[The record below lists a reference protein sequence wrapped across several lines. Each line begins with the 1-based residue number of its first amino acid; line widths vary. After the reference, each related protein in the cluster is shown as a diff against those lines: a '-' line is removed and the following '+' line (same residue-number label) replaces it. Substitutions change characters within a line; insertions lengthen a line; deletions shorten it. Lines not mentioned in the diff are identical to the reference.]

1 MAKLLEDKMRMMKEI
16 VEVVNDNN
24 SLCQNPS
31 LDLPQPDYLSI
42 VRHQN
47 DKNDYTK
54 EQLLS
59 AVQVSSIAHI

>member
-24 SLCQNPS
+24 AFQNPS

-42 VRHQN
+42 VKEQK

-59 AVQVSSIAHI
+59 AVQVSSSAHS